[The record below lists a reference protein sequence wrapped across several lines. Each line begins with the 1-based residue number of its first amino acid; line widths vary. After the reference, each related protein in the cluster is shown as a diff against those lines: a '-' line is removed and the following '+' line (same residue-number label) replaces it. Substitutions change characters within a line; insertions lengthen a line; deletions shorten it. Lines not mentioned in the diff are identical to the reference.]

1 MISCVRRGRS
11 RGYDTFL
18 YGFNIYIL
26 SITVYFLFVR
36 CTRDSSNRLL
46 GAESIRLCHVG
57 TRKVSILAENSL
69 VKGSA
74 LSKLLQGQKINMSSR
89 ITTTLLKAKRTKK
102 SNTCQQRRMRRRKR
116 VIFWF
121 RKCLFSTTI
130 LHQPKKE
137 DRLPRIISKFLS
149 QIKSRLK
156 PG

>member
-1 MISCVRRGRS
+1 MQLI
-11 RGYDTFL
+11 
-18 YGFNIYIL
+18 IYIL

-46 GAESIRLCHVG
+46 GAESIRLCHLG

-74 LSKLLQGQKINMSSR
+74 LSKLLQGQKINMSSQ
-89 ITTTLLKAKRTKK
+89 ITTILLKARRMKK
-102 SNTCQQRRMRRRKR
+102 SSTYQRRRIRRRKR

-121 RKCLFSTTI
+121 RKCPSNMTI

-137 DRLPRIISKFLS
+137 DRLPKITNKFLS
-149 QIKSRLK
+149 QTKCRLK
-156 PG
+156 PGWTKLRRS